1 MPLRQECA
9 AKTSQESYLKN
20 LMGLRMNGAKGT
32 VMSAYSSSQNH
43 CMSSCKLIM
52 TMKNARMTAID
63 PQNHFPFRALSRA
76 ALELLVGALRGVPS
90 SPSVIIV
97 LPLTGD
103 EARSPCQKALADR
116 QLHLEKAQS
125 LLRKRLED
133 MMC

>member
-1 MPLRQECA
+1 
-9 AKTSQESYLKN
+9 
-20 LMGLRMNGAKGT
+20 
-32 VMSAYSSSQNH
+32 
-43 CMSSCKLIM
+43 M
-52 TMKNARMTAID
+52 TMKNARMTSID
-63 PQNHFPFRALSRA
+63 PQKHFPFRALSRA

-90 SPSVIIV
+90 SPSVFIV

>member
-1 MPLRQECA
+1 MR
-9 AKTSQESYLKN
+9 
-20 LMGLRMNGAKGT
+20 
-32 VMSAYSSSQNH
+32 AYSSSQNH

-52 TMKNARMTAID
+52 TMKNTKMTAID

-90 SPSVIIV
+90 SPSVLIV
-97 LPLTGD
+97 LPLSGD

-116 QLHLEKAQS
+116 QLHLENAQS
-125 LLRKRLED
+125 LLTKRFED